1 MLWRSDVQL
10 YVCFQNGKLRQGKMK
25 YCVEY
30 YIGNRKKT
38 MMTQYETLRIVMPF
52 VCLELHL
59 KSQEGITYDI
69 QHCGTVH
76 NFTSNHPVPHDLLIG
91 NTGMY
96 ESVWGQP
103 RHVWKIC
110 AVLSKESLQSRE
122 KEKNPVMTACF
133 WRQCFSVHF
142 SWCIVLR
149 SVLSS
154 CCSYTARYERMW
166 HNSVVNEAAP
176 HWMLQHYHVSFLTWH
191 ERRQPYLRT
200 NKCQ

>member
-1 MLWRSDVQL
+1 MVLWRSDVQL

-52 VCLELHL
+52 MCLELHL

-103 RHVWKIC
+103 RHV
-110 AVLSKESLQSRE
+110 
-122 KEKNPVMTACF
+122 
-133 WRQCFSVHF
+133 
-142 SWCIVLR
+142 
-149 SVLSS
+149 
-154 CCSYTARYERMW
+154 
-166 HNSVVNEAAP
+166 
-176 HWMLQHYHVSFLTWH
+176 
-191 ERRQPYLRT
+191 
-200 NKCQ
+200 